1 MLINHMENPFTE
13 TRMSFQD
20 HEKDFNY
27 LIYALNIFF
36 ILLLLNAHTR
46 KCTFLKIFHK
56 PHFPI

>member
-1 MLINHMENPFTE
+1 MENPFTE

-27 LIYALNIFF
+27 LIYALNIFS
-36 ILLLLNAHTR
+36 ILLLLNAHTQ
-46 KCTFLKIFHK
+46 KCTFLKIFQK